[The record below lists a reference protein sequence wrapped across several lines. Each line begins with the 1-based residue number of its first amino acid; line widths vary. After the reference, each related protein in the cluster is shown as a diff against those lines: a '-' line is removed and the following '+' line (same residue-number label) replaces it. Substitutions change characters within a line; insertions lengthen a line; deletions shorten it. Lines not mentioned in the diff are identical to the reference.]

1 MAGENMRFKEQYV
14 AQLGEWDFSVPLKFL
29 WFVEIETI
37 PGYINSESMR
47 RHEPSNTTQSAPGN
61 TSSMEVW
68 DIDEP
73 KQKINKDKYMR
84 TKAGCILAQ
93 GVVLPGEQVSTQTVS
108 VKNNMGFLPGLISG
122 NRDAPT
128 ELTVQFRETN
138 TSLPDLL
145 IRPWIELTSHMG
157 MVARDSSNNVKTTM
171 RVIQFAKA
179 GPNQDLIRRKTWSF
193 YNCVPVGMDGAELTY
208 DANEIKLYSVRWKY
222 THYGIAYKSGE
233 IIQPKNKSTRESQYF
248 TVDDYDTVTDATR
261 AEDARIKQKLA
272 RLKTMREEFQGRIV
286 SEKSIIDF
294 YDGDVAREP
303 AGKDVTS
310 RDFAKPVARESDGVD
325 TTSRDF
331 ATPVARE
338 SGGTGTSSRDFANPV
353 FRQSTPRDVTS
364 RDFAEPVAR
373 VDRGTISTANW
384 NSRMSRKNENIGG
397 ALGRLQSARRK
408 LKSSLDFKSRI
419 KRRLG
424 SLFD

>member
-1 MAGENMRFKEQYV
+1 MKFREQYV
-14 AQLGEWDFSVPLKFL
+14 AQLGEWDFGIPMKFL
-29 WFVEIETI
+29 WFVEIENI
-37 PGYINSESMR
+37 PGYVNAGNMS

-61 TSSMEVW
+61 TTSMEVW

-73 KQKINKDKYMR
+73 KQRINKEKYMR

-138 TSLPDLL
+138 TSLPDMV

-157 MVARDSSNNVKTTM
+157 MVARPDKEKIKTTI

-179 GPNQDLIRRKTWSF
+179 GPDQDLIRRKTWSF
-193 YNCVPVGMDGAELTY
+193 YNCVPVGMDGTELTY

-233 IIQPKNKSTRESQYF
+233 FIQPKNKNTRENQYF
-248 TVDDYDTVTDATR
+248 TADDYDIVADATR
-261 AEDARIKQKLA
+261 TKSERIENKLD
-272 RLKTMREEFQGRIV
+272 RLKIMREDFKRKM
-286 SEKSIIDF
+286 SSDKSILDF
-294 YDGDVAREP
+294 YDGNVTRTYTRSNDATSRDYAEP
-303 AGKDVTS
+303 VERKPRAKAATSRDYAEPVERKPRAKAVTS
-310 RDFAKPVARESDGVD
+310 RDYAEPVERKPRAKA
-325 TTSRDF
+325 
-331 ATPVARE
+331 
-338 SGGTGTSSRDFANPV
+338 
-353 FRQSTPRDVTS
+353 VTS
-364 RDFAEPVAR
+364 RDYAEPVTR
-373 VDRGTISTANW
+373 VERDTISTANW

-397 ALGRLQSARRK
+397 ALGRLQTARRK
-408 LKSSLDFKSRI
+408 LKSSLDFESRI

-424 SLFD
+424 RLFD